1 MKEHDHV
8 TDSFTA
14 LIGGRSFPVSRGEN
28 LGSLLQSA
36 FPDGRAAAMPCGGHG
51 KCGKC
56 KVRVS
61 GAVSAL
67 TDTERKYLT
76 EAELAAGMRL
86 ACQTYADGN
95 VELTLPEAEHGARII
110 TDGEL
115 PPFTLEPGFESFGAA
130 VDIGTTTVAAALY
143 DARGQLRAKAS
154 MLNPQRQWG
163 ADVISRMEAALAGSA
178 ADLADA
184 IRGAINEL
192 LIRMAAQAGIG
203 AECIDGA
210 VITGN
215 TVMLHLLAGINTK
228 PLTRAPFIAE
238 ELFGRTF
245 SAAELGFSA
254 LLHATPVYLPRCI
267 AAFVGADITS
277 ALMAAGSYSPEHTE
291 LLTDIG
297 TNGEM
302 VLNIKGRLLACS
314 TAAGPA
320 FEGAGIS
327 MGMGGSEGAIDRV
340 FPERDDNGFFRVHVI
355 GDAAPKGICGSGLID
370 AVAEMLD
377 AELIDETGLMED
389 EPAMLTPPVCLNQA
403 DIRAVQLAKSAVHAG
418 IRTLLKTAGF
428 RSGDVETLYIA
439 GGFGNS
445 LNVDNAGRIGL
456 IPAELT
462 ARVKAVGNA
471 ALAGAAL
478 MLLSLSKRSESEAL
492 ARMVEVVELSNDP
505 VFANE
510 FMEQMLFPC

>member
-8 TDSFTA
+8 TESFTA

-36 FPDGRAAAMPCGGHG
+36 FPDGRA
-51 KCGKC
+51 
-56 KVRVS
+56 
-61 GAVSAL
+61 VSAL
-67 TDTERKYLT
+67 TDAERKYLT

-86 ACQTYADGN
+86 ACQTYAEGN

-115 PPFTLEPGFESFGAA
+115 PPFTLEPGFEAFGAA

-254 LLHATPVYLPRCI
+254 LLPATPVYLHRGVRRRGYH
-267 AAFVGADITS
+267 VGADGGRVVFARTLGT
-277 ALMAAGSYSPEHTE
+277 AHGHRHQRRNGAEYKRPPAG
-291 LLTDIG
+291 
-297 TNGEM
+297 
-302 VLNIKGRLLACS
+302 VLNRRG
-314 TAAGPA
+314 
-320 FEGAGIS
+320 
-327 MGMGGSEGAIDRV
+327 
-340 FPERDDNGFFRVHVI
+340 
-355 GDAAPKGICGSGLID
+355 
-370 AVAEMLD
+370 
-377 AELIDETGLMED
+377 
-389 EPAMLTPPVCLNQA
+389 
-403 DIRAVQLAKSAVHAG
+403 
-418 IRTLLKTAGF
+418 
-428 RSGDVETLYIA
+428 
-439 GGFGNS
+439 
-445 LNVDNAGRIGL
+445 
-456 IPAELT
+456 
-462 ARVKAVGNA
+462 ARV
-471 ALAGAAL
+471 
-478 MLLSLSKRSESEAL
+478 
-492 ARMVEVVELSNDP
+492 
-505 VFANE
+505 
-510 FMEQMLFPC
+510 

>member
-1 MKEHDHV
+1 
-8 TDSFTA
+8 
-14 LIGGRSFPVSRGEN
+14 
-28 LGSLLQSA
+28 
-36 FPDGRAAAMPCGGHG
+36 
-51 KCGKC
+51 
-56 KVRVS
+56 
-61 GAVSAL
+61 
-67 TDTERKYLT
+67 
-76 EAELAAGMRL
+76 
-86 ACQTYADGN
+86 
-95 VELTLPEAEHGARII
+95 
-110 TDGEL
+110 
-115 PPFTLEPGFESFGAA
+115 
-130 VDIGTTTVAAALY
+130 
-143 DARGQLRAKAS
+143 
-154 MLNPQRQWG
+154 
-163 ADVISRMEAALAGSA
+163 
-178 ADLADA
+178 
-184 IRGAINEL
+184 
-192 LIRMAAQAGIG
+192 
-203 AECIDGA
+203 
-210 VITGN
+210 
-215 TVMLHLLAGINTK
+215 
-228 PLTRAPFIAE
+228 
-238 ELFGRTF
+238 
-245 SAAELGFSA
+245 
-254 LLHATPVYLPRCI
+254 
-267 AAFVGADITS
+267 
-277 ALMAAGSYSPEHTE
+277 
-291 LLTDIG
+291 
-297 TNGEM
+297 M

-340 FPERDDNGFFRVHVI
+340 FPERDDDGFFRVHVI

-370 AVAEMLD
+370 AVAAMLD
-377 AELIDETGLMED
+377 AELIDETGLMDD

-462 ARVKAVGNA
+462 ARVNAVGNA